1 MITQTGLGVAVPP
14 QKMGDERGKVKKR
27 KGVLIHAW

>member
-14 QKMGDERGKVKKR
+14 QKMGDERGKAKKE
-27 KGVLIHAW
+27 KGF